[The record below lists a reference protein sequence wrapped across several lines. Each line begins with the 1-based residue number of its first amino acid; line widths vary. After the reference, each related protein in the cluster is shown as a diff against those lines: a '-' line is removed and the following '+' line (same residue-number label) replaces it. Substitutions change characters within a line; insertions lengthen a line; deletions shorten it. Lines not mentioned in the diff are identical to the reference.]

1 MNKTRRNRRR
11 RQLRMDANFEL
22 LKRHVRPPAGG
33 HLVIRN
39 GEIVIRIGNKNE
51 YRDLYTFK
59 VKR

>member
-1 MNKTRRNRRR
+1 
-11 RQLRMDANFEL
+11 MDANFEL